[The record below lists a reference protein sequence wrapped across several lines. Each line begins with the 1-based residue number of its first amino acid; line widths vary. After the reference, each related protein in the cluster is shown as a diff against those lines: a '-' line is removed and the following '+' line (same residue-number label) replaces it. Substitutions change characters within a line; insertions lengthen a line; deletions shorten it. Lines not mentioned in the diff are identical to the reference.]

1 MTRAPRRVVDRLD
14 YSHRGSRWRDPVTCS
29 TWRWNEV
36 DMFWEKE
43 IAAGL
48 FMTDGLPY
56 VNGHGGERQF
66 VEVLDD

>member
-1 MTRAPRRVVDRLD
+1 
-14 YSHRGSRWRDPVTCS
+14 
-29 TWRWNEV
+29 
-36 DMFWEKE
+36 MFWEKE